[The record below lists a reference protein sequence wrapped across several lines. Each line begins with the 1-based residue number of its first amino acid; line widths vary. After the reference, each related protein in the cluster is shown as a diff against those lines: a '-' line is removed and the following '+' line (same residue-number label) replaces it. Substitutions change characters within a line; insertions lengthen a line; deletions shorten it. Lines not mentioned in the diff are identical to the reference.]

1 MTLILIFGLVVL
13 TLAAIGITIRHPFR
27 HAALRPVD
35 MVALDTLLDPG
46 DEVFLRSNLSHA
58 PFLKLRRKRI
68 RLTQKYV
75 SRIADNAACVLQ
87 LVMAAPQASEAVQE
101 TSQVKVLAMQIRL
114 QCLLAM
120 GKLSIEYI
128 FPGLELAPF
137 KTVPQYQSLCSSMM
151 NLSKLMPQNAIAV
164 FPANM
169 Q

>member
-1 MTLILIFGLVVL
+1 MTLIIIFGLVLV
-13 TLAAIGITIRHPFR
+13 TLVVIGITIRNPFR

-35 MVALDTLLDPG
+35 MAALDTLLDPE
-46 DEVFLRSNLSHA
+46 DEVFLRKNLSPA
-58 PFLKLRRKRI
+58 PFLRLRRKRI
-68 RLTQKYV
+68 RMTQKYV

-101 TSQVKVLAMQIRL
+101 TSQIKVLAMQIRL
-114 QCLLAM
+114 QCLLAL
-120 GKLSIEYI
+120 GKLSVEYI

-151 NLSKLMPQNAIAV
+151 NLSKLMPQSAIAV

>member
-1 MTLILIFGLVVL
+1 
-13 TLAAIGITIRHPFR
+13 
-27 HAALRPVD
+27 LRK
-35 MVALDTLLDPG
+35 
-46 DEVFLRSNLSHA
+46 NLSPA
-58 PFLKLRRKRI
+58 PFLRLRRKRI
-68 RLTQKYV
+68 RMTQKYV

-101 TSQVKVLAMQIRL
+101 TSQIKVLAMQIRL
-114 QCLLAM
+114 QCLLAL
-120 GKLSIEYI
+120 GKLSVEYI

-151 NLSKLMPQNAIAV
+151 NLSKLMPQSAIAV